1 MLALHVWSPVSSAIS
16 RLPDELRWLWKWMRP
31 FVHLHLASFL
41 CMTAGSFLALL
52 LPLVLR
58 WIIDQLIPQRQL
70 TLLYWAAFFIFVG
83 LMLRTA
89 FIGWGNYLTLTG
101 AQKMGMALRIKLLQH
116 LNELSADYYDTVPAG
131 AVMYPLHEPV
141 EEASF
146 FGSDLLAA
154 MLRMIL
160 TVCMTLSAMSVLSP
174 SLTLIVLPF
183 VFAFLYARQY
193 FRKRLAAN
201 SDCVQCNQ
209 LVTSAFLTEHFSWLV
224 PIQLLGRR
232 HRQERKAFQL
242 LARTLRSQQQLVRTG
257 LGFSLCT
264 SLAVV
269 LATSAVI
276 GYGSC
281 QVVAATMSTG
291 TFVAFYGFVMQLF
304 DPLSGAAE
312 LYARA
317 QKAFASVRQ
326 LQATFAL
333 APGIMES
340 ASAVL
345 LREAHPDVE
354 FIRVEFHYPR
364 QHTLLSIASLRI
376 RSGEHVAVAG
386 ENGAGKST
394 LVKLIARVYDV
405 HAGSIHVG
413 GEDVRNIGLES
424 LRRAVSYLPRE
435 AILFSGTLSSNLRFV
450 STAVSDDQLW
460 DAIRLVGLF
469 DFVSALPDG
478 LQQKVGPSGCQLSGG
493 ERQRLAI
500 ARALLQRPQILI
512 LDEATSCLDQTSEA
526 AILDRLRHVMQAATL
541 IVISHRAS
549 TFSAFGRVLVLSSG
563 RIIEDG
569 SPTACTSA
577 AAVCAPFMNL
587 VQ

>member
-1 MLALHVWSPVSSAIS
+1 
-16 RLPDELRWLWKWMRP
+16 MRP

-41 CMTAGSFLALL
+41 CMTAGSFLAIL

-89 FIGWGNYLTLTG
+89 FIAWGNYLTLTG

-116 LNELSADYYDTVPAG
+116 LNGLSADYYDTVPAG

-141 EEASF
+141 EEVSF
-146 FGSDLLAA
+146 FGSDLLAS

-160 TVCMTLSAMSVLSP
+160 TVCMTLLAMSVLSP
-174 SLTLIVLPF
+174 ALTLIVLPF
-183 VFAFLYARQY
+183 VFAFLYTRQH

-333 APGIMES
+333 APSILES

-345 LREAHPDVE
+345 LPETHPDVE
-354 FIRVEFHYPR
+354 FIRVEFRYPR
-364 QHTLLSIASLRI
+364 QQALLSIPSLRI

-413 GEDVRNIGLES
+413 GEDVRNIGLEG

-435 AILFSGTLSSNLRFV
+435 AILFSGTLASNLRFV
-450 STAVSDDQLW
+450 SPAVSDEQLW

-500 ARALLQRPQILI
+500 ARALLQRPHILI
-512 LDEATSCLDQTSEA
+512 LDEATSCLDQTSET

-541 IVISHRAS
+541 IVISHRTS
-549 TFSAFGRVLVLSSG
+549 TFSAFGRILVLSNG

-587 VQ
+587 VR